1 VCEGGCGREGGTV
14 DPKKE
19 DRQMWL
25 SKEREC
31 VRVNLVRIFLLWS
44 ICMYVLWGGRNLVY
58 DCRGEIC
65 LVPVE

>member
-31 VRVNLVRIFLLWS
+31 VRVNLVRMFLMWS
-44 ICMYVLWGGRNLVY
+44 ICVCVLWGERSLVY

-65 LVPVE
+65 LVVIG

>member
-1 VCEGGCGREGGTV
+1 MCEGGCGREGGTV

-31 VRVNLVRIFLLWS
+31 VRVNLVCMFLMSSFFL
-44 ICMYVLWGGRNLVY
+44 CVLWGGRSLGR
-58 DCRGEIC
+58 DCRGVIC
-65 LVPVE
+65 LVAVG